1 MRRRLWVTY
10 SGSWVRIWQ
19 GKCTDWEKAYN
30 SLPHVDILPSR
41 FEELFGFAIKP
52 DTKNCVEFHVGTTG
66 REIYL
71 AKHGMG
77 FAVFAWRK
85 KPEYTASRSFGYWY
99 HASGILFHMCN
110 TSLRRLFG
118 IKIVCGQCKR
128 FRVKATLL
136 RTYNVLLG
144 NSSGI

>member
-1 MRRRLWVTY
+1 MKRLWVTY

-19 GKCTDWEKAYN
+19 GKCTDWQQSYN
-30 SLPHVDILPSR
+30 SLPHIDILPSR
-41 FEELFGFAIKP
+41 FEELFGFPIKP
-52 DTKNCVEFHVGTTG
+52 DTKNRVEFHVGTTG

-77 FAVFAWRK
+77 FAIFAWRK
-85 KPEYTASRSFGYWY
+85 KPECHHSHTGTTYWHGAS
-99 HASGILFHMCN
+99 ILFHICN

-118 IKIVCGQCKR
+118 IKIVCGECKR
-128 FRVKATLL
+128 FRVKAILL
-136 RTYNVLLG
+136 RTYHVLLG